1 MSSPISNLSPDMIY
15 SQLDELIEEEK
26 ANLKKF
32 QEAHQKYFEVED
44 RLRKF
49 MKDQNIGKRIATAK
63 MPLEFALNLPSRNF
77 EENETYNMDVFEYEI
92 PVTKKSKF
100 FILPHLKKVKESKEE
115 EEEEKEEEKEK
126 EEQEEEQEEEEEKE
140 EEEKKKKQKKRQ

>member
-1 MSSPISNLSPDMIY
+1 MSSPISDLSPDMIY
-15 SQLDELIEEEK
+15 YQLDELIEEEK

-63 MPLEFALNLPSRNF
+63 IPLEFALNLPSRDF
-77 EENETYNMDVFEYEI
+77 KETETYNMDVFEYEI
-92 PVTKKSKF
+92 PVTKKSKL
-100 FILPHLKKVKESKEE
+100 FILPHLKKVTESKEE
-115 EEEEKEEEKEK
+115 EEEEQEEKEQEEK
-126 EEQEEEQEEEEEKE
+126 EQEEKEQEEEEEKE
-140 EEEKKKKQKKRQ
+140 QDKEE